1 MPDNNILFTYNYS
14 LQKSEPEANVKI
26 NTQTV
31 TQEPFFSG
39 LSDGGDMK
47 SLFQIFVSRE
57 CYHEFQNL
65 TT

>member
-31 TQEPFFSG
+31 TQEPLFSG

-47 SLFQIFVSRE
+47 S
-57 CYHEFQNL
+57 
-65 TT
+65 